1 MSLHAM
7 GFFRSDFW
15 SRRIKVQ
22 CYVRKEHTRQF
33 RISNT
38 RIFITQITYLACR
51 PVDPQKLGSR
61 SYRQFLIQT
70 IIKMLNLSC
79 HLAKSQAHL
88 LFLTLFFANKL
99 EAVLR
104 EIQGKCKPS
113 KNSRFSK
120 GTWFFKCLFQ
130 IHLTI
135 GTYVPLLN
143 YQ

>member
-7 GFFRSDFW
+7 LTSFFSGSDFFFKPTNK
-15 SRRIKVQ
+15 SSV
-22 CYVRKEHTRQF
+22 CYVERTQSTRQF

-99 EAVLR
+99 KAVLR

-120 GTWFFKCLFQ
+120 GT
-130 IHLTI
+130 
-135 GTYVPLLN
+135 
-143 YQ
+143 